1 MYDRTFGHLCEA
13 FAHRYAGSMAIGE
26 AAPPQEVGSHRVVLD
41 AYAFIKVWL
50 IATSLWVGLL
60 LLLVAAYVGLPAA
73 RDGTDAGYMW
83 GFLGMAVLYGFGV
96 SLVFA
101 APMAWALAY
110 LLRPVRNQ
118 WIHIGAFFAVP
129 TLAFWLLGSVLG
141 LGWQPL
147 LLIPWATV
155 GIAAA
160 TGRWAVR
167 KDVLPSS
174 PAAATA

>member
-1 MYDRTFGHLCEA
+1 
-13 FAHRYAGSMAIGE
+13 MALGD
-26 AAPPQEVGSHRVVLD
+26 AAQPQAVRSHRVVLD
-41 AYAFIKVWL
+41 AYAFIKGWL

-60 LLLVAAYVGLPAA
+60 LLLVAAGYGVPAA
-73 RDGTDAGYMW
+73 RDGTDAGYVW
-83 GFLGMAVLYGFGV
+83 GYLGIVVFYGFGV

-101 APMAWALAY
+101 APLAWVLAY

-118 WIHIGAFFAVP
+118 WIHIGAFFTVP

-155 GIAAA
+155 GAAA
-160 TGRWAVR
+160 AIGRWAVR
-167 KDVLPSS
+167 NDVLSS
-174 PAAATA
+174 ASAAAPG

>member
-1 MYDRTFGHLCEA
+1 
-13 FAHRYAGSMAIGE
+13 MAMGE
-26 AAPPQEVGSHRVVLD
+26 AAQPQAVRSRRVVLD
-41 AYAFIKVWL
+41 AYAFIKGWL

-73 RDGTDAGYMW
+73 RDGADAGHVW

-96 SLVFA
+96 ALVFA
-101 APMAWALAY
+101 APLAWVLAY

-147 LLIPWATV
+147 LLIPWSTV
-155 GIAAA
+155 GVAAA
-160 TGRWAVR
+160 IGRWAVR
-167 KDVLPSS
+167 KDVLPSNS
-174 PAAATA
+174 AAATAA